1 MAWLCVTLAT
11 SDPSSRVSSVSR
23 TTSVRPQC
31 SGRVL
36 AVIIPSRTARRKLVL
51 DSTVAV
57 PCASSGR
64 LRKAHTPPQVS
75 ASAISAPPCSSPPA
89 VQRSGAHCRR
99 PRKSL
104 VCETH
109 AVRAGRPSV
118 AVVGHVEWVQF
129 GRVEH
134 VPRPG
139 EVAHAR
145 ECFAE
150 PAGGGAVAAVQLTAL
165 AGEALLLTALG
176 EDDAGRR
183 SAARLREL
191 GVRVCTAPR
200 EGDTRTALTLVDDRG
215 ERTITTLGPRLQ
227 PVGADTGLPWGQ
239 LAEADAVY
247 FTAGDLEAL
256 RAARAAR
263 VLVASPR
270 AREALGHAVPL
281 DAIVLSADDPI
292 ERRELARAHGEAA
305 LVLMTAGERG
315 RSYRCA
321 DGAAGRWAPAPL
333 PAKPVDSYGC
343 GDSFAAGLAYGLGAG
358 MSGVDAIP

>member
-1 MAWLCVTLAT
+1 M
-11 SDPSSRVSSVSR
+11 
-23 TTSVRPQC
+23 
-31 SGRVL
+31 
-36 AVIIPSRTARRKLVL
+36 
-51 DSTVAV
+51 
-57 PCASSGR
+57 
-64 LRKAHTPPQVS
+64 
-75 ASAISAPPCSSPPA
+75 
-89 VQRSGAHCRR
+89 
-99 PRKSL
+99 
-104 VCETH
+104 
-109 AVRAGRPSV
+109 
-118 AVVGHVEWVQF
+118 VGHVEWVQF

-139 EVAHAR
+139 EVVHAR

-183 SAARLREL
+183 SAARLHEL
-191 GVRVCTAPR
+191 GVRVCAAPR

-227 PVGADTGLPWGQ
+227 PAGADAGVPWGQ

-281 DAIVLSADDPI
+281 DAIVLSADDSI
-292 ERRELARAHGEAA
+292 ERRELARAQGEAA
-305 LVLMTAGERG
+305 LVLMTDGERG
-315 RSYRCA
+315 GSYHCA
-321 DGAAGRWAPAPL
+321 DGGSGRWAPAPL

-358 MSGVDAIP
+358 MGVGDAISLAARCGAVCATGRGPYGRLLTLEDG